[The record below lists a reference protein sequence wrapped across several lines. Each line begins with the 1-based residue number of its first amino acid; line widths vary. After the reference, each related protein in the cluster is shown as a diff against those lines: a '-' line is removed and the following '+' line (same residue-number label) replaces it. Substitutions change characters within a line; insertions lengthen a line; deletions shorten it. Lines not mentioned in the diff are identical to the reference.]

1 MDRNILIF
9 FEDKTLRI
17 KIVDYVIWFMVNDIA
32 HILGI
37 QNASRMAI
45 NVEYQQRSLFKTHTN
60 GGRQKM
66 LYITEFGVY
75 SILRR
80 SKKPISHKVFL
91 WFAKKIIPK
100 LALEQYNIPFPEHEK
115 YKERVEKGILK
126 YYKELEFTRAFHRN
140 R

>member
-45 NVEYQQRSLFKTHTN
+45 NVEYQQRSLFTTHTN

-75 SILRR
+75 SILKR
-80 SKKPISHKVFL
+80 SKKQISHRIFL
-91 WFAKKIIPK
+91 WFAKEIIPK
-100 LALEQYNIPFPEHEK
+100 LALEQYNIPFSEHKK
-115 YKERVEKGILK
+115 YKERVEKVS
-126 YYKELEFTRAFHRN
+126 
-140 R
+140 

>member
-1 MDRNILIF
+1 MVV
-9 FEDKTLRI
+9 DKRC
-17 KIVDYVIWFMVNDIA
+17 
-32 HILGI
+32 
-37 QNASRMAI
+37 
-45 NVEYQQRSLFKTHTN
+45 
-60 GGRQKM
+60 
-66 LYITEFGVY
+66 YITEFGVY
-75 SILRR
+75 SIFKR

-91 WFAKKIIPK
+91 WFAKEIIPK